1 MATIVDVARRA
12 GVSTATV
19 SRVFNGLPVSDQR
32 IAAVRAAA
40 EELGFVPNRTARS
53 LRRRHSEVIALVFPD
68 IENPYFAEV
77 ARGVEDVARRAGY
90 SVVLC
95 NTDADRAIEA
105 EYLRIATAENMAGV
119 ILAAADDL
127 TALPADGR
135 RPAVVAID
143 RTIAGAAVDE
153 IVMDNREAGRL
164 AAEALREQGAGDF
177 VCVTGPT
184 GVATARDRGA
194 GCVEAGAVEVIH
206 ATFGVEGGRR
216 AAAQLLDRRTP
227 PGGIVAANNLLG
239 VGVLQALGA
248 RGLTTRDVPVS
259 VIGSLPFTTLDPR
272 AVPVVRL
279 PSRRMGELAA
289 ERMLSRVTGDDG
301 PPQRVVLHGELQRAV
316 PGVRGPV

>member
-32 IAAVRAAA
+32 AAAVRDAAQ
-40 EELGFVPNRTARS
+40 ELGFVPNRTARS
-53 LRRRHSEVIALVFPD
+53 LRRRHSEVLALVFPD
-68 IENPYFAEV
+68 IENPYFTEV

-95 NTDADRAIEA
+95 NTDADRATEA

-127 TALPADGR
+127 TALPAGGR

-143 RTIAGAAVDE
+143 RAIAGADVDE

-164 AAEALREQGAGDF
+164 AAEALREQGVDGF
-177 VCVTGPT
+177 VCLTGPT
-184 GVATARDRGA
+184 GVSTARDRA
-194 GCVEAGAVEVIH
+194 TGCIEAGAGEVIH

-216 AAAQLLDRRTP
+216 AAAELLARKTP
-227 PGGIVAANNLLG
+227 PRGIVAGNNLLG

-248 RGLTTRDVPVS
+248 RGLTTRDVAVS

-289 ERMLSRVTGDDG
+289 ERMLSRVAGDAG
-301 PPQRVVLHGELQRAV
+301 PARRIVLHGELQSSAAAE
-316 PGVRGPV
+316 PGRG